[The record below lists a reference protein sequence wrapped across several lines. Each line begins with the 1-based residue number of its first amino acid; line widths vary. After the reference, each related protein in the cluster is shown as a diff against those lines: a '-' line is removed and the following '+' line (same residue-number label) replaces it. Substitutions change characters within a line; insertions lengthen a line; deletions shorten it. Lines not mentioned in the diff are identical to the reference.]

1 MNFVKLLHSYNRTH
15 LLACG
20 TGAFHPT
27 CAFVEVG
34 HQLEVRP
41 DLGREGGWGR
51 REGPGCNNLPRL
63 QEPVLRLDLRRLE
76 DGKGKSPYDPGHR
89 AASVLVGES
98 KGWDPTQLPKPHKVP
113 KPSLECRGLP

>member
-1 MNFVKLLHSYNRTH
+1 MS
-15 LLACG
+15 C
-20 TGAFHPT
+20 
-27 CAFVEVG
+27 EVG
-34 HQLEVRP
+34 SIHITHVSHPPNAPSARVGPTPSSHGQP
-41 DLGREGGWGR
+41 WR

-98 KGWDPTQLPKPHKVP
+98 KGWDPTQLLKPHKVP